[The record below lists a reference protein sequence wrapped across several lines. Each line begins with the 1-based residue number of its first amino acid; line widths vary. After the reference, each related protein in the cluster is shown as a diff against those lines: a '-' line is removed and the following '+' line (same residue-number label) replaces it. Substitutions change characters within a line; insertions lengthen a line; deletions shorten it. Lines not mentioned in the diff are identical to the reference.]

1 MDLCRQIV
9 ICFSPTRA
17 ENTHVVLITKV
28 LEHLQEHLRP
38 KEIQGMDL
46 NIVELLRSK
55 YTVLFGSRIKCDRMI
70 LSLVKR

>member
-1 MDLCRQIV
+1 M
-9 ICFSPTRA
+9 
-17 ENTHVVLITKV
+17 V